1 MGRIWAQGAIRA
13 SLLAW
18 LWGSLAVSGA
28 EAPDPLTQRGETNP
42 PLITIRQFLES
53 GREWHETNVLRLQ
66 GVVTA
71 SLLDQTYFLQDG
83 DAGVYVFHR
92 PVAALRVGEWVE
104 VTGHPSLGNL
114 KPLLDGRAVRSL
126 GMRALPTPAAVTFA
140 EAMSGLHH
148 MRLIRIQGRLAEER
162 LRGGRNLV
170 LSAGGSTNTF
180 LADLGSLPNPEVV
193 SRIQP
198 GSLLELTGVGH
209 LKTDATGTLPASLT
223 VFARS
228 AADVVVVRE
237 PPWWT
242 RERILVATPISLGA
256 LGLALLW
263 GWTLRRQVR
272 RQTADLRARLE
283 AQTALEHRYR
293 QLFQANPHPM
303 WVFNPDTLRFLAVND
318 SALQHYGYSNVEFLG
333 LTVRD
338 IRAPEDGTA
347 LKRVVDAATP
357 ELKAAGLSRHRKK
370 NGQIIV
376 VQITLHPLNF
386 DGLKAEL
393 VLAHDVTE
401 QQRVENALRESEER
415 LALALQGTSDGLWD
429 WNVLTGEHFLS
440 PRWKELLG
448 FQSDKILSC
457 RCEKVRESPV
467 FTGLYCVLGFH
478 TK

>member
-1 MGRIWAQGAIRA
+1 M
-13 SLLAW
+13 
-18 LWGSLAVSGA
+18 
-28 EAPDPLTQRGETNP
+28 
-42 PLITIRQFLES
+42 
-53 GREWHETNVLRLQ
+53 
-66 GVVTA
+66 
-71 SLLDQTYFLQDG
+71 
-83 DAGVYVFHR
+83 
-92 PVAALRVGEWVE
+92 
-104 VTGHPSLGNL
+104 
-114 KPLLDGRAVRSL
+114 
-126 GMRALPTPAAVTFA
+126 
-140 EAMSGLHH
+140 
-148 MRLIRIQGRLAEER
+148 
-162 LRGGRNLV
+162 
-170 LSAGGSTNTF
+170 
-180 LADLGSLPNPEVV
+180 
-193 SRIQP
+193 
-198 GSLLELTGVGH
+198 
-209 LKTDATGTLPASLT
+209 ATGTLPASLT

-318 SALQHYGYSNVEFLG
+318 SALQHYGYSIAEFLG

-370 NGQIIV
+370 NGQIIEV
-376 VQITLHPLNF
+376 EITSHPLIF

-457 RCEKVRESPV
+457 RCAKVR
-467 FTGLYCVLGFH
+467 
-478 TK
+478 